1 MYAQNIPIID
11 LKTCSKHEQD
21 VPCPTH
27 FEYLI
32 ARIKIQQKLF
42 ISSFLSFDKNSIS
55 IRGRNEGVGGEG
67 KRNNVEEKEWNYT
80 MSRHK
85 RVVPLPR
92 LFTAQCTPACIHAER
107 VYAAQLTTISA
118 SFHNASTHV
127 QREDVYAYAAIIV
140 CPARIPSSSRSPLS
154 NILPCKSNY
163 MLVSNAQAKITPVLV
178 RHSSSRLVKS
188 SLVNFV
194 NASHWLSNRRR
205 RGNVAS

>member
-1 MYAQNIPIID
+1 
-11 LKTCSKHEQD
+11 
-21 VPCPTH
+21 
-27 FEYLI
+27 
-32 ARIKIQQKLF
+32 
-42 ISSFLSFDKNSIS
+42 
-55 IRGRNEGVGGEG
+55 
-67 KRNNVEEKEWNYT
+67 

-92 LFTAQCTPACIHAER
+92 LFTAQCTPTCIHAER

-163 MLVSNAQAKITPVLV
+163 MLVSNAQAKIIPVLV

-188 SLVNFV
+188 SLVDFV
-194 NASHWLSNRRR
+194 NASHWLSNRRG
-205 RGNVAS
+205 RGNVHREKKLDFSLDLSRIQRVCTIKRILKCLNIILFYCNFVFLYFYIFYLKVTQLFVFNCEFHLIRL

>member
-67 KRNNVEEKEWNYT
+67 KRNVKEKEWNYT

-85 RVVPLPR
+85 RVVPLSR

-140 CPARIPSSSRSPLS
+140 CPARSPLLLEVLFLIYFRVNLITRSLAMRRLKLFLFSFGIRLLVLSSR
-154 NILPCKSNY
+154 
-163 MLVSNAQAKITPVLV
+163 
-178 RHSSSRLVKS
+178 RSSTL
-188 SLVNFV
+188 
-194 NASHWLSNRRR
+194 
-205 RGNVAS
+205 